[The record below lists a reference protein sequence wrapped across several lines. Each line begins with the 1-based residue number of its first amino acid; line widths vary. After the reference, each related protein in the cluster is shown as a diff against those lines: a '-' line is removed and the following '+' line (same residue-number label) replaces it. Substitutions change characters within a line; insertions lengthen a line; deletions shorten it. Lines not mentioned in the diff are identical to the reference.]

1 MKRRNITVSTTI
13 ALIMTALLLFSGC
26 QGIDRKQYLPKANSD
41 KTITFIGGE
50 NNQQTKEGV
59 HRGEEYV
66 ITVPAD
72 SYRYEKDYDDGK
84 LEEKW
89 DYRKK
94 DDVEI
99 KVTTYKNCDA
109 KTAQGRFLREHND
122 YIFEDLMGYSI
133 CGTELDGDTLWFQ
146 LHEGDAGVYI
156 VSWEYPKNT
165 SEDLK
170 KELSQIVETF
180 QIAE

>member
-1 MKRRNITVSTTI
+1 MKQLIFILLSIAMILTT
-13 ALIMTALLLFSGC
+13 GC
-26 QGIDRKQYLPKANSD
+26 ADIKKQRHLPKADSD

-50 NNQQTKEGV
+50 NNQQAKEGV
-59 HRGEEYV
+59 HRGEGYV

-72 SYRYEKDYDDGK
+72 SYRYEKDYDDGI

-99 KVTTYKNCDA
+99 KVTTYKSCDA

-122 YIFEDLMGYSI
+122 YIFEDLMGLSI
-133 CGTELDGDTLWFQ
+133 CGTEHDGDTLWFQ
-146 LHEGDAGVYI
+146 LHEGDAGVYF

-165 SEDLK
+165 NEDLK
-170 KELSQIVETF
+170 KELSQIVESF